1 MAFNFYNM
9 EQITLDILQ
18 SKDFSIAKTGEKNF
32 YNIDHEISLDR
43 WMDKEFGE
51 TIFSFLVSDANNL
64 EKSVRSVYFQNTP
77 INNNNKRYKIG
88 ASNFM
93 KGVTLFSVRKLPLVT
108 WINEKD
114 EFLAPTKDT
123 QDFSYD
129 SVVLSLFNGSSYQK
143 SINGLNNEF
152 FWMSVDK
159 MKELADQNGYDEL
172 YNDARTSPDRYVHKL
187 LFGEERIYD
196 KLSPDAKLVLD
207 KATELVEK
215 SMELRQ
221 VMANEENH
229 LNSWD
234 AGYAQL
240 KLVWKE
246 YFQEDFKEF
255 RKLYKNLEDR
265 MRPLVY
271 ELGFL
276 KK

>member
-1 MAFNFYNM
+1 M
-9 EQITLDILQ
+9 EQIKLDILQ
-18 SKDFSIAKTGEKNF
+18 SKDFSITKTGEKNF
-32 YNIDHEISLDR
+32 YNIDREISLDK
-43 WMDKEFGE
+43 WMNKEFGE
-51 TIFSFLVSDANNL
+51 IILSFLVSDANNL

-88 ASNFM
+88 PNNFM

-114 EFLAPTKDT
+114 EFLAPTMDI
-123 QDFSYD
+123 QNFSYD
-129 SVVLSLFNGSSYQK
+129 SVVYSLFNGSSYQK
-143 SINGLNNEF
+143 STNESNNEF
-152 FWMSVDK
+152 FWMSVDNI
-159 MKELADQNGYDEL
+159 KELSDRNGYDEL
-172 YNDARTSPDRYVHKL
+172 YNDARTSSDRYVHKL

-196 KLSPDAKLVLD
+196 KLSPEAKLVLD

-215 SMELRQ
+215 SIELRQ

-234 AGYAQL
+234 AGYVQL

-255 RKLYKNLEDR
+255 RQLYKNLEDR